1 MTIHNVQPGPQVI
14 SSNPELFW
22 GLVASMWIGNALL
35 VILNLP
41 LIGLWV
47 KLLSIRY
54 RLLYPSILM
63 LCVIGVYS
71 VNHSPLLVLVMAIF
85 GALGYVFSKLG
96 CEPAQLLLGF
106 VLGPM
111 MEENLR
117 RAMTISRGDPGIF
130 VSQPISLPVRL
141 LALALLLA
149 AAAPAVARRR
159 TAAFQEG

>member
-1 MTIHNVQPGPQVI
+1 
-14 SSNPELFW
+14 
-22 GLVASMWIGNALL
+22 MWIGNALL

-130 VSQPISLPVRL
+130 VSQPISLTLLL